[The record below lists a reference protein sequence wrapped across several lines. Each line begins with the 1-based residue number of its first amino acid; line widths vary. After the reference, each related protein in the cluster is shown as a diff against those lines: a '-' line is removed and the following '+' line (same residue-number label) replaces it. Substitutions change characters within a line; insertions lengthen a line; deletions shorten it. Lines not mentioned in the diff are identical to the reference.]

1 MVTLGKSGL
10 SASEIGLGLAAIGR
24 PGYITLGRERDLG
37 DDRSVESMRNKALDL
52 LDAAYVGGVRYFD
65 AARSYGR
72 AEEFLAAWLERNLH
86 SGRWCGDI
94 TVGSKW
100 GYRYTADWQVGAEVN
115 EVKDHSLA
123 HLRRQLA
130 ETRSILGD
138 SLCLYQI
145 HSATLESGVLSD
157 RGVID
162 ELKRLKDSG
171 LAVGLTV
178 SGVQQSDVIRRA
190 IEIRFGGEPLFAT
203 VQATWNLLER
213 SAGPALAEA
222 RQAGLGIIVKESL
235 ANGRLVA
242 GAARSSARVTVAAGA
257 VDEANAE
264 FGADEQ
270 EDAPVLDALDAAAA
284 PILDAEPDEP
294 DQDEEVDDQLPADWD
309 GDPDD
314 GDAPE
319 RPLPPALGPLAPL
332 VNLARRRDRSPEAV
346 AIAAALAQPWSDVV
360 LSGAVTP
367 AQISSNLS
375 AAKVFITPD
384 DLDSLAEMAEP
395 PDRYWATRASLAWT

>member
-1 MVTLGKSGL
+1 MTLGKSGL

-24 PGYITLGRERDLG
+24 PGYITLGRDRDLG
-37 DDRSVESMRNKALDL
+37 ADRSVEVMRGKAHDL

-65 AARSYGR
+65 AARSYGL
-72 AEEFLAAWLERNLH
+72 AEEFLASWLLRGLH
-86 SGRWCGDI
+86 SGQLCGDV

-100 GYRYTADWQVGAEVN
+100 GYRYTADWRVGAEVN
-115 EVKDHSLA
+115 EVKDHTVE

-130 ETRSILGD
+130 ETRAILGD
-138 SLCLYQI
+138 SLCLFQI
-145 HSATLESGVLSD
+145 HSATLESGVLAD
-157 RGVID
+157 RGVLD

-178 SGVQQSDVIRRA
+178 SGVHQTDVIRRA
-190 IEIRFGGEPLFAT
+190 IEIRAGGEPLFAT

-222 RQAGLGIIVKESL
+222 KQAGLGIIVKEAL

-242 GAARSSARVTVAAGA
+242 RADCEPDDDDEDEAEAVDKATATESDVAA
-257 VDEANAE
+257 D
-264 FGADEQ
+264 
-270 EDAPVLDALDAAAA
+270 L
-284 PILDAEPDEP
+284 
-294 DQDEEVDDQLPADWD
+294 
-309 GDPDD
+309 
-314 GDAPE
+314 
-319 RPLPPALGPLAPL
+319 PLAPL
-332 VNLARRRDRSPEAV
+332 AQIAARSGRSQEAV

-367 AQISSNLS
+367 AQISSNLAAAKMILS
-375 AAKVFITPD
+375 AA
-384 DLDSLAEMAEP
+384 DLLALAELAEP

>member
-1 MVTLGKSGL
+1 MKMVTLGKSGIT
-10 SASEIGLGLAAIGR
+10 ASEIGLGLAAIGR
-24 PGYITLGRERDLG
+24 PGYITLGRDRDLG

-72 AEEFLAAWLERNLH
+72 AEEFLAAWLDRNLH

-94 TVGSKW
+94 TIGSKW
-100 GYRYTADWQVGAEVN
+100 GYRYTADWQIGAEVN
-115 EVKDHSLA
+115 EVKDHSLE

-138 SLCLYQI
+138 SLCIYQI
-145 HSATLESGVLSD
+145 HSATLESGVLD
-157 RGVID
+157 DCGVLD

-178 SGVQQSDVIRRA
+178 SGVHQSDVIRRA
-190 IEIRFGGEPLFAT
+190 IEIRAGGEPLFAT

-222 RQAGLGIIVKESL
+222 KQAGLGIIVKEAL
-235 ANGRLVA
+235 ANGRLVS
-242 GAARSSARVTVAAGA
+242 RTDYEPDDEDDEE
-257 VDEANAE
+257 DEAAE
-264 FGADEQ
+264 NSTA
-270 EDAPVLDALDAAAA
+270 
-284 PILDAEPDEP
+284 AEPDEL
-294 DQDEEVDDQLPADWD
+294 DTS
-309 GDPDD
+309 
-314 GDAPE
+314 
-319 RPLPPALGPLAPL
+319 ALPLAQ
-332 VNLARRRDRSPEAV
+332 LARVAVRRKRTHEV
-346 AIAAALAQPWSDVV
+346 IAIAAVLAQPWSDVV

-367 AQISSNLS
+367 AQIASNIAAADVPLS
-375 AAKVFITPD
+375 AE
-384 DLDSLAEMAEP
+384 DLESLSELAEP

>member
-1 MVTLGKSGL
+1 MKMVTLGKSGL

-24 PGYITLGRERDLG
+24 PGYITLGRDRDLG
-37 DDRSVESMRNKALDL
+37 DDRSVESMRSKALDL

-72 AEEFLAAWLERNLH
+72 AEEFLAAWLDRNLH

-115 EVKDHSLA
+115 EVKDHSLE
-123 HLRRQLA
+123 HLQRQLA

-138 SLCLYQI
+138 SLCVYQI
-145 HSATLESGVLSD
+145 HSATLESGVLTD
-157 RGVID
+157 RGVLD

-178 SGVQQSDVIRRA
+178 SGVHQSDVIRRA
-190 IEIRFGGEPLFAT
+190 IEIRAGGEPLFAT

-222 RQAGLGIIVKESL
+222 HQAGLGIIVKEAL
-235 ANGRLVA
+235 ANGRLVSRA
-242 GAARSSARVTVAAGA
+242 DYEEDDEDDEDEAETADRATAAELDDTDAAVLPLAQLARVAARRKRT
-257 VDEANAE
+257 
-264 FGADEQ
+264 Q
-270 EDAPVLDALDAAAA
+270 EV
-284 PILDAEPDEP
+284 I
-294 DQDEEVDDQLPADWD
+294 
-309 GDPDD
+309 
-314 GDAPE
+314 
-319 RPLPPALGPLAPL
+319 
-332 VNLARRRDRSPEAV
+332 

-367 AQISSNLS
+367 AQIASNVGAADVLLGTEDLESLS
-375 AAKVFITPD
+375 E
-384 DLDSLAEMAEP
+384 LAEP